1 MRYALGMDEQEVPR
15 SLDWEAT
22 YEIVLALIENHRDA
36 NLEDVG
42 IEQLY
47 RWVIQLPGFADDPAL
62 ANEDILNGILREWY
76 EETHNL

>member
-1 MRYALGMDEQEVPR
+1 MRYALDMDEDDVPR
-15 SLDWEAT
+15 SLDWDAT
-22 YEIVLALIENHRDA
+22 YDIVLALMETYPDA

-42 IEQLY
+42 IRQLFH
-47 RWVIQLPGFADDPAL
+47 WVIQLPGFADDPAL